1 MNLIIDIGNS
11 LTKLACFEDNKII
24 ELSQQSRLEKKN
36 IYELVARYNSMNSLI
51 ISSVQHIANDDYQEI
66 FRQFNKTIFLN
77 SDTELPI
84 ENLYQSKKTLGY
96 DRIAAVVGANSIFP
110 NQNILVID
118 AGTAI
123 TFDFINSKSQY
134 IGGNIS
140 PGLNMRFRA
149 LNNFTGKLP
158 LLSAKE
164 NFNLIGNSTEE
175 AIISGVQNGMIF
187 EIKSYIYKLKKKYSD
202 IKVILTGGDS
212 FFFEKSLK
220 NLIFAE
226 SNLVLIGL
234 NKILDFND

>member
-24 ELSQQSRLEKKN
+24 ELSQQSRLEKKK

-51 ISSVQHIANDDYQEI
+51 ISSVQHFANDEYQEI

-77 SDTELPI
+77 YDTELPI

-234 NKILDFND
+234 NKILNFND